1 MFTPAH
7 STLVSLLCHMCSS
20 QVEEMVSHLSEGFR
34 MSWAMVCVWLGGV
47 GVCLRGVLE
56 GW

>member
-34 MSWAMVCVWLGGV
+34 MSWAMVCVLLGGV
-47 GVCLRGVLE
+47 GVCLSVWGVC
-56 GW
+56 